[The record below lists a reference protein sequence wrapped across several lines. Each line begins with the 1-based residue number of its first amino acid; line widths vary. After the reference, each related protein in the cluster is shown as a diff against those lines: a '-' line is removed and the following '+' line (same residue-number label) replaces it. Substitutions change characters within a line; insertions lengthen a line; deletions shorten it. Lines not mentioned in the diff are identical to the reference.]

1 VIEGAAP
8 LRGNRDFLLLQAGQ
22 LGSTLGSVSASVAY
36 PLLVLAT
43 THSPLL
49 AGVVGVARVL
59 PGVLRGVLGG
69 VAADRYDR
77 RRLMVLSDVARAV
90 AVGSLAVALL
100 ADRLSYGHILAVA
113 LVEGAFSVLFQPAA
127 TAALRSVVAT
137 DQLPAAVSAQQARSA
152 TASLVGPPLGGAL
165 FGIGRAVPFVAD
177 AVSYTFSVVSLLL
190 IRTPFQESRDR
201 PRGGATPRHALREG
215 WRFLWDQPFLRT
227 TTFLYGLTNF
237 VGPGVLLGIVVLGE
251 RQGLSGGTIG
261 LMLAAFSA
269 GLLVGSAVS
278 GRLRRVLSRRAIL
291 LLELCAWPLI
301 VAFVGWPNA
310 YVLAAAMLPAAIAIP
325 VTDSVVVGH
334 RLTITPDHLIGR
346 VESVRSTIALALAPL
361 GSLLAGF
368 LLGAFSPRVALLP
381 FVAVAFV
388 LPVWAA
394 LSPALRTVSAE
405 EPPVPAGAGGG
416 RSPSRREC
424 QESRECQECRKA
436 SAVSAVRTGSAV
448 RPVPARAAVRC
459 PELSGAP
466 RRGTGARARGR
477 RRCPACG

>member
-1 VIEGAAP
+1 MTGGAPATVP
-8 LRGNRDFLLLQAGQ
+8 LRRNREFLLLQAGQ
-22 LGSTLGSVSASVAY
+22 LGSTVGSSSAAMAY
-36 PLLVLAT
+36 PLVVLAT
-43 THSPLL
+43 TDSPLL
-49 AGVVGVARVL
+49 AGTVVVARIL
-59 PGVLRGVLGG
+59 PGVLFGLLGG

-77 RRLMVLSDVARAV
+77 KFLMITSDVARAV
-90 AVGSLAVALL
+90 AVGSLAVAILV
-100 ADRLSYGHILAVA
+100 DRLTFGHIVAVA
-113 LVEGAFSVLFQPAA
+113 VVEGSFSVLFGPAA

-190 IRTPFQESRDR
+190 IRTPFQDR
-201 PRGGATPRHALREG
+201 ARGGTAPRRGLSEG

-237 VGPGVLLGIVVLGE
+237 VGPGVLLGIVVVGE
-251 RQGLSGGTIG
+251 RQDLSGGTIG
-261 LMLAAFSA
+261 ALLAAFSG

-278 GRLRRVLSRRAIL
+278 GRLRRALSRRAIL

-301 VAFVGWPNA
+301 VLFVAWPNA
-310 YVLAAAMLPAAIAIP
+310 YVLAAAILPAAIAIP

-394 LSPALRTVSAE
+394 LSPALRTAS
-405 EPPVPAGAGGG
+405 AGA
-416 RSPSRREC
+416 SPTRH
-424 QESRECQECRKA
+424 
-436 SAVSAVRTGSAV
+436 
-448 RPVPARAAVRC
+448 PVAA
-459 PELSGAP
+459 A
-466 RRGTGARARGR
+466 
-477 RRCPACG
+477 

>member
-1 VIEGAAP
+1 VRP
-8 LRGNRDFLLLQAGQ
+8 VSLRRNRDFMLLQAGQ
-22 LGSTLGSVSASVAY
+22 LGSTLGSASASVAY
-36 PLLVLAT
+36 PLLVLT
-43 THSPLL
+43 TTRSPLL
-49 AGVVGVARVL
+49 AGVVGFARVL
-59 PGVLRGVLGG
+59 PGVLLGPLGG
-69 VAADRYDR
+69 LAADRYDR
-77 RRLMVLSDVARAV
+77 KRLMVLADVARAV

-100 ADRLSYGHILAVA
+100 ADRLTYAHILAVA
-113 LVEGAFSVLFQPAA
+113 VVEGSFSVLFGPAA

-137 DQLPAAVSAQQARSA
+137 GQLAAAVSAQQARSA

-190 IRTPFQESRDR
+190 IRAPFQEVRGR
-201 PRGGATPRHALREG
+201 PRGGTTARRGLREG

-237 VGPGVLLGIVVLGE
+237 VGPGVLLGIVVVGE

-261 LMLAAFSA
+261 ALLAAFSG
-269 GLLVGSAVS
+269 GLLVGSAAS

-291 LLELCAWPLI
+291 LLELCAWPMI
-301 VAFVGWPNA
+301 VLFLVWPDA
-310 YVLAAAMLPAAIAIP
+310 YVLAAAILPAAIAIP

-361 GSLLAGF
+361 GSLGAGF
-368 LLGAFSPRVALLP
+368 FLDAFPPRIALLP

-394 LSPALRTVSAE
+394 LSPALRTASTGQAS
-405 EPPVPAGAGGG
+405 PTRHPV
-416 RSPSRREC
+416 
-424 QESRECQECRKA
+424 
-436 SAVSAVRTGSAV
+436 
-448 RPVPARAAVRC
+448 AA
-459 PELSGAP
+459 
-466 RRGTGARARGR
+466 T
-477 RRCPACG
+477 

>member
-1 VIEGAAP
+1 
-8 LRGNRDFLLLQAGQ
+8 
-22 LGSTLGSVSASVAY
+22 
-36 PLLVLAT
+36 
-43 THSPLL
+43 
-49 AGVVGVARVL
+49 
-59 PGVLRGVLGG
+59 
-69 VAADRYDR
+69 
-77 RRLMVLSDVARAV
+77 MVLSDVARAV

-100 ADRLSYGHILAVA
+100 ADRLTYGHILAVA
-113 LVEGAFSVLFQPAA
+113 VVEGSFSVLFGPAA

-190 IRTPFQESRDR
+190 IRTPFQDR
-201 PRGGATPRHALREG
+201 ARGGTTPRRGLSEG

-237 VGPGVLLGIVVLGE
+237 VGPGVLLGIVVVGE
-251 RQGLSGGTIG
+251 RQDLSGGTIG
-261 LMLAAFSA
+261 ALLAAFSG

-278 GRLRRVLSRRAIL
+278 GRLRRALSRRAIL

-301 VAFVGWPNA
+301 VLFVVWPNA
-310 YVLAAAMLPAAIAIP
+310 YVLAAAILPAAIAIP

-394 LSPALRTVSAE
+394 LSPALRTAS
-405 EPPVPAGAGGG
+405 AGA
-416 RSPSRREC
+416 SPTRH
-424 QESRECQECRKA
+424 
-436 SAVSAVRTGSAV
+436 
-448 RPVPARAAVRC
+448 PVAA
-459 PELSGAP
+459 A
-466 RRGTGARARGR
+466 
-477 RRCPACG
+477 

>member
-1 VIEGAAP
+1 MESPAS

-22 LGSTLGSVSASVAY
+22 LGSTLGSMSASVAY

-43 THSPLL
+43 TRSPLL

-59 PGVLRGVLGG
+59 PAVLLGLVGG

-77 RRLMVLSDVARAV
+77 KRLMVLSDVARAV

-100 ADRLSYGHILAVA
+100 ADRLTYWHILAVA
-113 LVEGAFSVLFQPAA
+113 VVEGSFSVLFGPAA

-190 IRTPFQESRDR
+190 IRTPFQDR
-201 PRGGATPRHALREG
+201 ARGGTTPRRGLSEG

-237 VGPGVLLGIVVLGE
+237 VGPGVLLGIVVVGE
-251 RQGLSGGTIG
+251 RQDLSGGTIG
-261 LMLAAFSA
+261 GLLAAFSG

-278 GRLRRVLSRRAIL
+278 GRLRRALSRRAIL

-301 VAFVGWPNA
+301 VLFVVWPNA
-310 YVLAAAMLPAAIAIP
+310 YVLAAAILPAAIAIP

-394 LSPALRTVSAE
+394 LSPALRTAS
-405 EPPVPAGAGGG
+405 AGA
-416 RSPSRREC
+416 SPTRH
-424 QESRECQECRKA
+424 
-436 SAVSAVRTGSAV
+436 
-448 RPVPARAAVRC
+448 PVAA
-459 PELSGAP
+459 A
-466 RRGTGARARGR
+466 
-477 RRCPACG
+477 